1 MIAYDLR
8 CSSAHIFE
16 GWFASSDAYDAQQGS
31 GLLCC
36 PMCGDGL
43 ITKAPSAPFIP
54 RKSNQSR
61 KGKQSSGAES
71 LESNVQNVDTMSSA
85 LPVSNA
91 PQIPEAMTHLI
102 EKLASAQAEVLK
114 KSEWVG
120 NKFADEARAIHYGET
135 QARQIHG
142 EASLKEAEA
151 LSEEG
156 VGIAALPLPFIPPE
170 AKN

>member
-16 GWFASSDAYDAQQGS
+16 GWFASSDAYDAQLGN
-31 GLLCC
+31 GLLFC
-36 PMCGDGL
+36 PMCGDEL
-43 ITKAPSAPFIP
+43 ITKALSAPFIA
-54 RKSNQSR
+54 RKGNQSVR
-61 KGKQSSGAES
+61 SSLPENRAVADES
-71 LESNVQNVDTMSSA
+71 TPLA

-91 PQIPEAMTHLI
+91 PQIPDAMSYLMQ
-102 EKLASAQAEVLK
+102 KLATAQAEVLK

-151 LSEEG
+151 LAEEG

>member
-8 CSSAHIFE
+8 CSQAHIFE

-36 PMCGDGL
+36 PICGDGL
-43 ITKAPSAPFIP
+43 ITKVPSVPFIA
-54 RKSNQSR
+54 RKGNQSVNAS
-61 KGKQSSGAES
+61 QSENSAVTHEGTP
-71 LESNVQNVDTMSSA
+71 LA
-85 LPVSNA
+85 LPVSNV
-91 PQIPEAMTHLI
+91 PQMPNAMTDLM

-120 NKFADEARAIHYGET
+120 NKFVDEARAIHYGET

-156 VGIAALPLPFIPPE
+156 VGITALPLPFIPPQ